1 MKRLGR
7 FGRFGRFGGLGG
19 LGCLGR
25 LGRLGRFGHFE
36 RLRHLGHLARDERG
50 VVALEFVLV
59 FPFMI
64 LLLFGIVD
72 ASLILCDKAVITNAS
87 REAARAGIVVRV
99 PQLTPAEVTS
109 VALAYAQ
116 NNLVTG
122 GTATTPTV
130 TVDQS
135 GGTSPGSPLKVTVS
149 YTYDGLVL
157 GSAVSAITGAIT
169 LTAVT
174 VMNYE

>member
-1 MKRLGR
+1 MKRSGG
-7 FGRFGRFGGLGG
+7 FGRLGYLG
-19 LGCLGR
+19 YLGYLGCLGC
-25 LGRLGRFGHFE
+25 LGCLANLGNLRNLGHFE
-36 RLRHLGHLARDERG
+36 RLRHFGRLARDERG

-135 GGTSPGSPLKVTVS
+135 GGTSPSCS
-149 YTYDGLVL
+149 
-157 GSAVSAITGAIT
+157 
-169 LTAVT
+169 
-174 VMNYE
+174 